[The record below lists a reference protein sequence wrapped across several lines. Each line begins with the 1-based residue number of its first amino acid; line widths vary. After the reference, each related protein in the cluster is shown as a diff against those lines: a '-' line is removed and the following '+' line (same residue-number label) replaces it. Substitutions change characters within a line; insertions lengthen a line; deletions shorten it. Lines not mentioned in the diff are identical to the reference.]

1 MEQSMMAKMAKG
13 EAPSIDS
20 EVYEKFRKIL
30 RKTGVLAEDG
40 EFGKAIELLE
50 KNLKEAEKLK
60 FIQPEVEI
68 RNHLGINLKEAE
80 KLKFIQPEVEI
91 RNHLGILYWK
101 NNSFPDFLEITAT
114 ALALARAHNYKRG
127 VAEALLN
134 LAWVLAMERK
144 DFIKAFDFTEEALE
158 VTEEIGYAK
167 GIATSLYI
175 ISTAFKYKKME
186 KKANYYL
193 EKSLEVSMALAE
205 ETDLLIPSEAGL
217 TEEEKAQLKGAL
229 DLL

>member
-1 MEQSMMAKMAKG
+1 MMAKMAKG
-13 EAPSIDS
+13 ETEPIDP
-20 EVYEKFRKIL
+20 EVYGKFKKIL
-30 RKTGVLAEDG
+30 RKSGALAEDG

-50 KNLKEAEKLK
+50 SNLKEAEKLK
-60 FIQPEVEI
+60 FIQPEVEL
-68 RNHLGINLKEAE
+68 RNN
-80 KLKFIQPEVEI
+80 
-91 RNHLGILYWK
+91 LGILHWK
-101 NNSFPDFLEITAT
+101 NNSFPNFLEITAT

-175 ISTAFKYKKME
+175 ISTAYKHKKMKE
-186 KKANYYL
+186 KANYYL
-193 EKSLEVSMALAE
+193 EKSLEISMSLAE
-205 ETDLLIPSEAGL
+205 ETDLLIPSEEGL